1 MELDRRSLFRLSA
14 ASLAL
19 SACRSKPVED
29 LPSTPWPAWPLS
41 EPLTKGVGLSN
52 LPSEELVEVSIAEL
66 LRRLEHRETTSVA
79 LVRAYTARI
88 AALNG
93 TLHAVLE
100 INREAEGIAATLDAE
115 RAAGKLRGPLHGI
128 PLLLKDNID
137 TGDTMLTTAGS
148 LALAD
153 APAPRDSF
161 VAAKLRAAGA
171 ILLGKANL
179 SEWANLR
186 GIQSVSGWSAR
197 GGQCCNPYAF
207 DRSASGS
214 SSGSASATAA
224 SLCAGSLGSETDGS
238 ITSPASLCA
247 LVGIKP
253 TVGLV
258 SRSGVIPI
266 STSQDTVG
274 PITRTVA
281 DAAVILTAIAGSDP
295 EDPVTTAAKPED
307 YTKHLDPKALAGAR
321 IGVPRKGWFGVLRP
335 LDTVMTAAL
344 EKLTALGA
352 VLVDPVELEIPP
364 ALAAAES
371 AVFLCELKP
380 AMDAYLARRGHPTLH
395 SLQDLIA
402 FNLQHE
408 DELRWFGQ
416 EFFDQAQARPGH
428 ADAGYAAARAQC
440 LEIAR
445 DKLLDAAF
453 ANHHLDA
460 LVMVTGGL
468 PWLIDQ
474 LGGDA
479 IVGPNTTVLPAVA
492 GYPHITVPAGAY
504 HGLPIGMSFIGAPYS
519 EGKLFGYAYAFEQA
533 TKHRKPPRYLATAE
547 L

>member
-1 MELDRRSLFRLSA
+1 
-14 ASLAL
+14 
-19 SACRSKPVED
+19 
-29 LPSTPWPAWPLS
+29 
-41 EPLTKGVGLSN
+41 
-52 LPSEELVEVSIAEL
+52 
-66 LRRLEHRETTSVA
+66 
-79 LVRAYTARI
+79 
-88 AALNG
+88 
-93 TLHAVLE
+93 
-100 INREAEGIAATLDAE
+100 
-115 RAAGKLRGPLHGI
+115 
-128 PLLLKDNID
+128 
-137 TGDTMLTTAGS
+137 
-148 LALAD
+148 
-153 APAPRDSF
+153 
-161 VAAKLRAAGA
+161 
-171 ILLGKANL
+171 
-179 SEWANLR
+179 
-186 GIQSVSGWSAR
+186 
-197 GGQCCNPYAF
+197 
-207 DRSASGS
+207 
-214 SSGSASATAA
+214 
-224 SLCAGSLGSETDGS
+224 
-238 ITSPASLCA
+238 
-247 LVGIKP
+247 
-253 TVGLV
+253 LV

-281 DAAVILTAIAGSDP
+281 DAALILSAIAGSDP
-295 EDPVTTAAKPED
+295 EDPVTAAAKPED

-364 ALAAAES
+364 TLGPAES

-402 FNLQHE
+402 FNLQHK

-440 LEIAR
+440 LDIAR

-453 ANHHLDA
+453 ANNKLDA

-479 IVGPNTTVLPAVA
+479 IVGPNTTTLPAVA

-504 HGLPIGMSFIGAPYS
+504 HGLPIGMSFVGGPYS